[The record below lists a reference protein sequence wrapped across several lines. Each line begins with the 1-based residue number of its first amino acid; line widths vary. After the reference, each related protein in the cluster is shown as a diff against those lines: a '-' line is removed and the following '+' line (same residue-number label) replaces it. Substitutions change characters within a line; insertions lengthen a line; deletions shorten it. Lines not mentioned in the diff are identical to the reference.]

1 MPVPLSVTNPKG
13 AGLAAAVAAELQ
25 TEGPFAR
32 LAQAV
37 EPSAK
42 SGSEAATVVQAAAA
56 VAAPPGSTT
65 SAGAGGSLADAAV
78 ATHGLNFSYPDI
90 GERHCLHK
98 CWQVLRC
105 LHKAPSSGRF

>member
-32 LAQAV
+32 LAHAV
-37 EPSAK
+37 QPNAK
-42 SGSEAATVVQAAAA
+42 NGSEAAAAVQPAAAG
-56 VAAPPGSTT
+56 AAQPSGS
-65 SAGAGGSLADAAV
+65 SGGGAGGSLADAAV

-90 GERHCLHK
+90 GEM
-98 CWQVLRC
+98 
-105 LHKAPSSGRF
+105 S

>member
-32 LAQAV
+32 LAQVV

-42 SGSEAATVVQAAAA
+42 NGSEAAPAAVQPAAA
-56 VAAPPGSTT
+56 VAPQPGGS
-65 SAGAGGSLADAAV
+65 SGGGAGGSLADAAV

-90 GERHCLHK
+90 GE
-98 CWQVLRC
+98 
-105 LHKAPSSGRF
+105 SSPC